1 MNMNLIASAD
11 LDWGIGCQNE
21 LLYHV
26 RADMVR
32 FRKMTTGNVVVMG
45 RNTFLSLPGQKPLP
59 NRTNIVLS
67 TDPSFSPE
75 GVTVVRSVD
84 ALLDALRCCDDAR
97 VFVIGG
103 GGVYRAL
110 LPLCD
115 RAYITRFYAKKP
127 ADTFLPDLDADDDWR
142 LAERSVLHEQDGL
155 GYTFDLYERTR

>member
-1 MNMNLIASAD
+1 MNLIASAD
-11 LDWGIGCQNE
+11 LDWGLGYKNE

-45 RNTFLSLPGQKPLP
+45 RNTFLSLPHQKPLP
-59 NRTNIVLS
+59 NRVNIVLS
-67 TDPSFSPE
+67 TDRSFAPD
-75 GVTVVRSVD
+75 GVTIVRGTDELADV
-84 ALLDALRCCDDAR
+84 LRAYDDGR

-115 RAYITRFYAKKP
+115 RAYITRFYTKRE
-127 ADTFLPDLDADDDWR
+127 ADTFLPDLDADAGWR
-142 LAERSVLHEQDGL
+142 LAGRSTLHEQDGL
-155 GYTFDLYERTR
+155 YYTFDLYERTL